1 MACDM
6 KRNDDI
12 RIIGGDVRN
21 ANDNIIMA
29 EVANRV
35 SENEDQCTERSNILQ
50 SPSEDMSRSIAII
63 ILEQIMRQW
72 HSYACSKIQMD
83 GQTTSPPQNLSHG
96 STTYSSNESP
106 PREVNLMVSM
116 HSSALFI
123 VAIAG

>member
-1 MACDM
+1 
-6 KRNDDI
+6 
-12 RIIGGDVRN
+12 
-21 ANDNIIMA
+21 MA

-35 SENEDQCTERSNILQ
+35 LENEDQCTERSNILQ
-50 SPSEDMSRSIAII
+50 SSSEDMSRIIAI